1 MNDLS
6 PDAARFWHCFRD
18 ATGRDGLPFDVFAF
32 GDDPEMAD
40 DLLALVLSGRKQ
52 ATATRA
58 RVYEIE
64 GFGRPPSPGDL
75 SLVLDGQGAP
85 ACVIETMQV
94 DLVPFGEVSAEFA
107 FVEGEGDRS
116 LAYWRRVHLE
126 YYTRECAKEGVV
138 FDRSELIVCERFK
151 LLWRPDR
158 SPAKRPP

>member
-64 GFGRPPSPGDL
+64 GFGRPPRPGDL
-75 SLVLDGQGAP
+75 SLILDG
-85 ACVIETMQV
+85 
-94 DLVPFGEVSAEFA
+94 
-107 FVEGEGDRS
+107 
-116 LAYWRRVHLE
+116 
-126 YYTRECAKEGVV
+126 
-138 FDRSELIVCERFK
+138 
-151 LLWRPDR
+151 
-158 SPAKRPP
+158 